1 MPISRLPNKLR
12 FQRALL
18 AWFAAHGRDL
28 PWRHTNDPY
37 HILVSEMMLQQT
49 QVERVAPKYTEW
61 LDKYPT
67 LEELAAADVEE
78 VKATWKGLGYNV
90 RPVRLHGIARET
102 VAGYGGQL
110 PASAETLRQF
120 KGIGRYT
127 AGAIASFAFR
137 HDEPVLDTNVRR
149 VLFRV
154 FLAKPGLQSERRA
167 TPQPRS
173 RDRELWEIAAKV
185 LPKGRAW
192 EFNSAL
198 MDFGATVC
206 TARTPRCGE
215 CPMATFCADRR
226 QRGRLPKRPVCVV

>member
-1 MPISRLPNKLR
+1 MPIARLPNKLR

-49 QVERVAPKYTEW
+49 QVERVTPKYAEW
-61 LDKYPT
+61 LEKYPT
-67 LEELAAADVEE
+67 LEELAATDVEE
-78 VKATWKGLGYNV
+78 VKATWKGLGYNI
-90 RPVRLHGIARET
+90 RPVRLHSIARET
-102 VAGYGGQL
+102 VASYGGQL

-149 VLFRV
+149 VLYRV
-154 FLAKPGLQSERRA
+154 FLAKRSA
-167 TPQPRS
+167 TQPPRS
-173 RDRELWEIAAKV
+173 HDRELWEIAEKV
-185 LPKGRAW
+185 LPKGQAW

-206 TARTPRCGE
+206 TARAPRCDA
-215 CPMATFCADRR
+215 CPMAGFCADHRR
-226 QRGRLPKRPVCVV
+226 RKRLPGGPARMV